1 MSGFLF
7 VRLKHFNSELIWPE
21 LPSEARI
28 NLHSRFTMDEKDK
41 FPSSFAGTQFEKY
54 VDRKEI
60 RTIVETLG
68 HTISQKYAGQDLV
81 LIGVLKG
88 SMTFMADLVRA
99 IHGVRVYVDFVKLN
113 AVGRSKESAGT
124 ICLSK
129 DLTTNLVDR
138 NVLIVEEIIDTG
150 RALSFLKKRLQL
162 ASPRSV
168 GVVTLFDKPYK
179 RAVPVTA
186 ELIGKKL
193 DDAFVVGYGL
203 DLEDYGRNFEN
214 LFQLRYPN

>member
-1 MSGFLF
+1 
-7 VRLKHFNSELIWPE
+7 
-21 LPSEARI
+21 
-28 NLHSRFTMDEKDK
+28 MDEKDK
-41 FPSSFAGTQFEKY
+41 FPSSFAGTQFVKY

-60 RTIVETLG
+60 RTVVETLG
-68 HTISQKYAGQDLV
+68 HTISQQYAGQDLV

-99 IHGVRVYVDFVKLN
+99 IRGVRVYVDFVKLH

-150 RALSFLKKRLQL
+150 RALSFLKKRLQQ
-162 ASPRSV
+162 ASPRTV

-193 DDAFVVGYGL
+193 DDTFVVGYGL
-203 DLEDYGRNFEN
+203 DLEDYGRNFEH

>member
-1 MSGFLF
+1 M
-7 VRLKHFNSELIWPE
+7 N
-21 LPSEARI
+21 
-28 NLHSRFTMDEKDK
+28 EKDK
-41 FPSSFAGTQFEKY
+41 FPSSFASTQFTKY
-54 VDRKEI
+54 VDRNEI
-60 RTIVETLG
+60 KTIVETLG
-68 HTISQKYAGQDLV
+68 HAISQKYAGQDLV
-81 LIGVLKG
+81 LVGVLKG
-88 SMTFMADLVRA
+88 SMTFMADLVRS
-99 IHGVRVYVDFVKLN
+99 IQGVRVYVDFVKLQS
-113 AVGRSKESAGT
+113 VGRSKESAGT
-124 ICLSK
+124 IILSK

-162 ASPRSV
+162 SSPRSI

-203 DLEDYGRNFEN
+203 DLEDFGRNFED
-214 LFQLRYPN
+214 LFSLRYPN

>member
-1 MSGFLF
+1 M
-7 VRLKHFNSELIWPE
+7 H
-21 LPSEARI
+21 
-28 NLHSRFTMDEKDK
+28 EKDK
-41 FPSSFAGTQFEKY
+41 FPSSFASSQFVKY

-60 RTIVETLG
+60 KTVVETLG
-68 HTISQKYAGQDLV
+68 HTISQQYAGQDLV
-81 LIGVLKG
+81 LVGVLKG
-88 SMTFMADLVRA
+88 SMTFLADLARH
-99 IHGVRVYVDFVKLN
+99 IRGVRVYIDFVKLH

-150 RALSFLKKRLQL
+150 RALSFLKKRIQQ

-179 RAVPVTA
+179 RAVPMTA

-193 DDAFVVGYGL
+193 EDSFVVGYGL
-203 DLEDYGRNFEN
+203 DLEDYGRNFED
-214 LFQLRYPN
+214 LFSLKYPN